1 MVYRSDRHRQS
12 FVLLYV
18 PSNKT
23 YYSPFHRPLQLSS
36 SPILLHANL
45 QLVSFSIALT
55 TDASE
60 LESVRIQLNKANYDL
75 SNVKTESERTKLR
88 YESMIR
94 DRDIQIL
101 AEQKKSEDLQKDR
114 KFLFDKQQSNA
125 TELLTVQDEFANYKV
140 LTSKTVLMIVGSR
153 SEPPKSAKGK

>member
-1 MVYRSDRHRQS
+1 MASSALVRTQPPR
-12 FVLLYV
+12 
-18 PSNKT
+18 
-23 YYSPFHRPLQLSS
+23 PFAAGIP
-36 SPILLHANL
+36 
-45 QLVSFSIALT
+45 FFIALT
-55 TDASE
+55 ADTSE
-60 LESVRIQLNKANYDL
+60 LESLRIQLNKANYDL

-125 TELLTVQDEFANYKV
+125 TELLTVQDEYANYKV
-140 LTSKTVLMIVGSR
+140 LTRKLC
-153 SEPPKSAKGK
+153 

>member
-1 MVYRSDRHRQS
+1 VVCRSDRHRRS
-12 FVLLYV
+12 FVLLYI
-18 PSNKT
+18 PSNNA
-23 YYSPFHRPLQLSS
+23 YSSPFQWPLQLSS
-36 SPILLHANL
+36 APILHTNL
-45 QLVSFSIALT
+45 RLVSFSIALT

-125 TELLTVQDEFANYKV
+125 TELLTVQDEFADYKV
-140 LTSKTVLMIVGSR
+140 ATSKTVLMIVGSR
-153 SEPPKSAKGK
+153 SEPPKFAKGK